1 MLETWRFIKYSFIVV
16 FLGVF
21 IKTQWDSFKKFES
34 NDVVLVNSE
43 KGFDDID
50 IEVLPKV

>member
-1 MLETWRFIKYSFIVV
+1 MKETWRFIKYSFIVI

-34 NDVVLVNSE
+34 NDVVLVNSV
-43 KGFDDID
+43 KNFDDM
-50 IEVLPKV
+50 EVLPEV